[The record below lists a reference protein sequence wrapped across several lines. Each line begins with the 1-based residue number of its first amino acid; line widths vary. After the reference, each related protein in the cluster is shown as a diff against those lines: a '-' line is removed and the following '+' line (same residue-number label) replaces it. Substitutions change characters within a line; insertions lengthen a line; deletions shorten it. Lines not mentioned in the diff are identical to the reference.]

1 MDRATTAERTSLW
14 LGHQLEAFPWRNN
27 DPTAHMNTVSFKS
40 HDNKVTAFL
49 QLRWH
54 FLNKASFFQLRAF
67 LKIKNV
73 FLSADLWKI
82 IPAFISRRPDCAA
95 AFILESHRLCFLVC
109 SLRKQQFN
117 HWLWKEDPLWTE
129 RDTLTPTAGS
139 QMIPDCG
146 LWGRAGLQRGATRT
160 CKLLPV
166 DSDLCAR
173 SSLSLV
179 HFFLEEKLAGK
190 VWQDY
195 NFMFEITEQK
205 LQHDP
210 RSLW

>member
-40 HDNKVTAFL
+40 HANKVTAFL

-95 AFILESHRLCFLVC
+95 AFILESHRLCCLVC

-146 LWGRAGLQRGATRT
+146 LWGRAGSKNMQTPTGWFRPLCTLFFITR
-160 CKLLPV
+160 
-166 DSDLCAR
+166 S
-173 SSLSLV
+173 
-179 HFFLEEKLAGK
+179 FLFGGETGRKGLAG
-190 VWQDY
+190 
-195 NFMFEITEQK
+195 
-205 LQHDP
+205 L
-210 RSLW
+210 

>member
-1 MDRATTAERTSLW
+1 MDRE
-14 LGHQLEAFPWRNN
+14 
-27 DPTAHMNTVSFKS
+27 
-40 HDNKVTAFL
+40 
-49 QLRWH
+49 
-54 FLNKASFFQLRAF
+54 
-67 LKIKNV
+67 
-73 FLSADLWKI
+73 
-82 IPAFISRRPDCAA
+82 
-95 AFILESHRLCFLVC
+95 
-109 SLRKQQFN
+109 
-117 HWLWKEDPLWTE
+117 
-129 RDTLTPTAGS
+129 TLTPTAGS

-146 LWGRAGLQRGATRT
+146 LWGKAGLQRGATRT